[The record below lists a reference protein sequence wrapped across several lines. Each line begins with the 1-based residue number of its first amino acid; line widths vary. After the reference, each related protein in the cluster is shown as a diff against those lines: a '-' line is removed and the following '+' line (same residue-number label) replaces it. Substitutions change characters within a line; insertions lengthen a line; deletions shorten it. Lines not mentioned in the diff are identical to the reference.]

1 MRTYLDHN
9 ATSPLRPSVKAAMS
23 AAMDVCGN
31 PSSIHGEGRA
41 AYKIIDDART
51 KLGFVLG
58 CMPQMTTFTSG
69 GTEANNMAVR
79 GVGAERILVSAI
91 EHPCILETAKA
102 TGKPVERIPVD
113 SQGRLDLKSFEN
125 MLVRTPNT
133 LVSVMLANNETG
145 VVQDMATIA
154 AMVRGAGALL
164 HIDAVQAFGKMQ
176 VNFGLLGCDMLTVA
190 AHKVGGP
197 KGIGALIIRDG
208 LAVEP
213 LIQGGGQELRRRAG
227 TENVVAIAGF
237 AAVAAEVMVETHEM
251 TDQLV
256 AGLGDAIV
264 FSDRVERLSN
274 TTCFALP
281 GLKAETALM
290 KLDLEGFAVSSGSAC
305 SSGKVGRSHVLDAM
319 GVAPDISTCAIRV
332 SLGWNTLQD
341 DVARFVDVWMK
352 VTARHRARR
361 AA

>member
-9 ATSPLRPSVKAAMS
+9 ATSPLRPTVKAAMLS
-23 AAMDVCGN
+23 AMDLCGN

-51 KLGFVLG
+51 KLGFALG
-58 CMPQMTTFTSG
+58 CLPQMITFTSG
-69 GTEANNMAVR
+69 GTEANNMAIR

-91 EHPCILETAKA
+91 EHPSVLEAAKA
-102 TGKPVERIPVD
+102 TGKKVESVPVD
-113 SQGRLDLKSFEN
+113 AQGRIDLKAFET
-125 MLVRTPNT
+125 MLVRAPNT

-145 VVQDMATIA
+145 VIQDMATIA

-164 HIDAVQAFGKMQ
+164 HVDAVQAFGKMP
-176 VNFGLLGCDMLTVA
+176 VNFGILGIDMLTVA

-197 KGIGALIIRDG
+197 KGIGALVIRDG

-213 LIQGGGQELRRRAG
+213 LLQGGGQELRRRAG

-237 AAVAAEVMVETHEM
+237 AAVAGEALLETHELS
-251 TDQLV
+251 DQLV
-256 AGLGDAIV
+256 AGLGDAII
-264 FSDRVERLSN
+264 FSENVVRLSN
-274 TTCFALP
+274 TSCFAVP
-281 GLKAETALM
+281 GLKAETAIML
-290 KLDLEGFAVSSGSAC
+290 LDLEGLAVSSGSAC

-319 GVAPDISTCAIRV
+319 GVAPEISSGAIRV
-332 SLGWNTLQD
+332 SLGWNTTSD
-341 DVARFVDVWMK
+341 DVTRFNDVWTK
-352 VTARHRARR
+352 ITARHVARR